1 MRGKCRVGDM
11 VEFEFTVKD
20 PMGLHARPAGR
31 IVKEAAK
38 FKSRIVLE
46 ANGKSVEATRLLALM
61 GLRTKQGT
69 SVKVSVEGEDEI
81 ACAEAFETLCAE
93 MI

>member
-1 MRGKCRVGDM
+1 M

-20 PMGLHARPAGR
+20 PVGLHARPAGR

-61 GLRTKQGT
+61 GLRIKQGA
-69 SVKVSVEGEDEI
+69 SVKVSVEGEDETV
-81 ACAEAFETLCAE
+81 CAEAFRTHCENLE
-93 MI
+93 

>member
-1 MRGKCRVGDM
+1 M

-20 PMGLHARPAGR
+20 PVGLHARPAGR

-38 FKSRIVLE
+38 YKSRIVLE

-61 GLRTKQGT
+61 GLRIKQGT

-81 ACAEAFETLCAE
+81 ACAEAFDTLVRDFNSR
-93 MI
+93 

>member
-1 MRGKCRVGDM
+1 M

-20 PMGLHARPAGR
+20 PVGLHARPAGR
-31 IVKEAAK
+31 LVKEAAR

-61 GLRTKQGT
+61 GLRIKSGET
-69 SVKVSVEGEDEI
+69 VRVSVEGEDEI
-81 ACAEAFETLCAE
+81 VCAEAMKAFFSANV
-93 MI
+93 

>member
-1 MRGKCRVGDM
+1 M

-20 PMGLHARPAGR
+20 PVGLHARPAGR

-38 FKSRIVLE
+38 YKSRIVLE

-61 GLRTKQGT
+61 GLRIKQGT
-69 SVKVSVEGEDEI
+69 SVKVSVEGEDETV
-81 ACAEAFETLCAE
+81 CAEAFRTFCEGME
-93 MI
+93 

>member
-1 MRGKCRVGDM
+1 M
-11 VEFEFTVKD
+11 VEFEFTVSD

-31 IVKEAAK
+31 LVKEAAK

-46 ANGKSVEATRLLALM
+46 SNGKSVEATRLMALM
-61 GLRTKQGT
+61 SLRIKQGT
-69 SVKVSVEGEDEI
+69 SVKVTVEGDDEV
-81 ACAEAFETLCAE
+81 ACAAAYEALCAE

>member
-1 MRGKCRVGDM
+1 M

-20 PMGLHARPAGR
+20 PVGLHARPAGR
-31 IVKEAAK
+31 LVKEAAG
-38 FKSRIVLE
+38 FKSRILLE

-61 GLRTKQGT
+61 GLRIKSGET
-69 SVKVSVEGEDEI
+69 VKVSVEGADEVV
-81 ACAEAFETLCAE
+81 CAEALESFCAE

>member
-1 MRGKCRVGDM
+1 M

-69 SVKVSVEGEDEI
+69 SVKVSVEGEDES

>member
-1 MRGKCRVGDM
+1 M

-20 PMGLHARPAGR
+20 PVGLHARPAGR

-38 FKSRIVLE
+38 YKSRIVLE

-61 GLRTKQGT
+61 GLRIKQGA
-69 SVKVSVEGEDEI
+69 SVKVSVEGADE
-81 ACAEAFETLCAE
+81 AVCAEAMKAFFAANV
-93 MI
+93 